1 MQNQLEISHL
11 VVNGCSFTYCQGLD
25 KPHEQGWPAILSRLL
40 NVPVVNLAMGGSGN
54 DSICRRTY
62 EYFYKDH
69 KDSKPFYI
77 IALSGSARREEF
89 YTKYQDKDVNDFIN
103 MRLMFPEN
111 EPPEDY
117 EYEHIVHMNYN
128 IRERLKLLYASQIVN
143 LLKANKINYFT
154 TDFMPTRDID
164 VLNYIN
170 KYHKGLSDNFYKDEN
185 KILNFTQIVRR
196 LQPLPCGHVA
206 EMGNIAIANYIYEKL
221 LERYKK
227 IIPVES
233 PYLKLMDFYEQT
245 TLSRYDFHHWI
256 YEYVFTKQ
264 V

>member
-1 MQNQLEISHL
+1 MTLEISHL

-25 KPHEQGWPAILSRLL
+25 KPHERGWPAILGRLL

-69 KDSKPFYI
+69 RDNKPFYI
-77 IALSGSARREEF
+77 TALSGSARKEEF
-89 YTKYQDKDVNDFIN
+89 YTKYQDTQVNDFISL
-103 MRLMFPEN
+103 RLDFPDTKPDN
-111 EPPEDY
+111 Y
-117 EYEHIVHMNYN
+117 EYEHVIHMNYN
-128 IRERLKLLYASQIVN
+128 VKERLKLMYAAQLIN
-143 LLKANKINYFT
+143 LFKSNNLNYFI

-164 VLNYIN
+164 VINYIN
-170 KYHKGLSDNFYKDEN
+170 KNHKNLSDHFYKDKN

-196 LQPLPCGHVA
+196 LKSLPCGHVA
-206 EMGNIAIANYIYEKL
+206 EVGNIAIANYLYEEL
-221 LERYKK
+221 LKRYKK

-233 PYLKLMDFYEQT
+233 PYLKLIDFYEIE

-256 YEYVFTKQ
+256 YQYVFTKQ